1 MKNRIS
7 RLFALAAAVVLL
19 CAFDK
24 TWTRYTSDEAR
35 LSVMLP
41 EEPKLA
47 TSVEKT
53 AAGEI
58 TLWQA
63 SVIQEARAYFVVY
76 NDLPEST
83 WKSDP
88 KKMLLAAR
96 DGAAKRSRGKIVADR
111 AIKLANRYPGRE
123 FKLVLDKM
131 ELTQR
136 VYVVGH
142 RLYQIHMG
150 CLVGTCS
157 AKEVQAYLDSLKIG
171 K

>member
-1 MKNRIS
+1 MKNPIS
-7 RLFALAAAVVLL
+7 RLLALAAVVVLL

-24 TWTRYTSDEAR
+24 TWTRYTNGEAK

-41 EEPKLA
+41 AEPEVKS
-47 TSVEKT
+47 SVEKT
-53 AAGEI
+53 AAGDI
-58 TLWQA
+58 ALWQA
-63 SVIQEARAYFVVY
+63 SVIQESRAYFVLY
-76 NDLPEST
+76 NDLPAST
-83 WKSDP
+83 WKGDP

-96 DGAAKRSRGKIVADR
+96 DGAAKRSKGKLVADR

-123 FKLVLDKM
+123 FKLVLEKM

-150 CLVGTCS
+150 CLVGTCT
-157 AKEVQAYLDSLKIG
+157 AKEIQAYLDSLKIL